1 MIEEDISKP
10 LIIDEKIYYTVHDKP
25 WYLATEK
32 GGCCI
37 IKKEG
42 IVVIATFDENKGQN
56 ASKFRRRM
64 SLLDKI
70 L

>member
-10 LIIDEKIYYTVHDKP
+10 LIIDEKIYYTVHEKP

-42 IVVIATFDENKGQN
+42 IVVIASFDENKG
-56 ASKFRRRM
+56 
-64 SLLDKI
+64 
-70 L
+70 